1 MMLTACRMPEQA
13 QSMGNSV
20 IMRWMWIDRFVEF
33 VRGKRARATKNIS
46 LTETHIDGYLP
57 GCPVMPAPLI
67 IEGLA
72 QTAGLLAGELS
83 GFRDRV
89 VLAKI
94 SRATFHFPARPGDT
108 LQYTAVL
115 ESVDKDGASARGTS
129 HVGDQL
135 QAEVEFIFSFHLG
148 DKFADK
154 SLFDPAD
161 LLRMIRTFGL
171 YDVGVTDDG
180 VRLQV
185 PDYMLEAELH
195 ANASMEAAAE
205 VTRQALR
212 QQAAFES

>member
-1 MMLTACRMPEQA
+1 MSLAACPVPEQA
-13 QSMGNSV
+13 HSMGNSV

-46 LTETHIDGYLP
+46 LTENHIDGYLP

-94 SRATFHFPARPGDT
+94 SKATFHFPARPGDT
-108 LQYTAVL
+108 LHYTAIL
-115 ESVDKDGASARGTS
+115 ESVDKDGASAKGTS
-129 HVGDQL
+129 HVDGKL

-154 SLFDPAD
+154 TLFEPSD

-171 YDVGVTDDG
+171 YDVGVTENG
-180 VRLQV
+180 EKLQP
-185 PDYMLEAELH
+185 PDFMLEAELH
-195 ANASMEAAAE
+195 ANANLES
-205 VTRQALR
+205 RH
-212 QQAAFES
+212 QQRIQRGEL